1 MFNYLHVMQTT
12 RHFNWPC
19 LAPRVLTLCLVVCSG
34 AALAGE
40 PADAAKCMAIPVD
53 RDRLDC
59 YDALN
64 RQPGTPPAASG
75 PLQQLS
81 TSKAPIKDVTATPPT
96 PLAARWE
103 LDPGSKQGLWVIRPY
118 EPMFILPVVYTN
130 NVNTMPQSP
139 THPPPPAEPLQNTEA
154 EFQISLK
161 AKAAENLFGD
171 GVDLWFAYTQ
181 QSQWQVYNAAHSSP
195 FRETDYSPEMFL
207 VLPTRYEL
215 FGLTGRFIRFGLVHQ
230 SNGRDDPLSRSWNR
244 VYLQFGFE
252 RGNFSL
258 LVRPWARIQENP
270 SKDDNPDITN
280 YLGHG
285 DITAIYQMDNS
296 EVTVI
301 GRYNAGNLSTTDTL
315 NFPIHG
321 RLKAYVKITTGYG
334 ETLIDYNWRQNTIG
348 LGILLVDWQ

>member
-1 MFNYLHVMQTT
+1 MQTT

-19 LAPRVLTLCLVVCSG
+19 FAQRALTLCLVVCSG
-34 AALAGE
+34 AALASE
-40 PADAAKCMAIPVD
+40 PTDAAKCMSIPVD

-64 RQPGTPPAASG
+64 RQPGTPPAASE

-81 TSKAPIKDVTATPPT
+81 TRKAPITDVTTAPPT

-118 EPMFILPVVYTN
+118 EPMFILPIVYTN

-161 AKAAENLFGD
+161 AKAAENLFGY

-181 QSQWQVYNAAHSSP
+181 QSQWQVYNSAHSSP
-195 FRETDYSPEMFL
+195 FRETNYSPEMFL

-215 FGLTGRFIRFGLVHQ
+215 FGLTGRFIRVGLVHQ

-244 VYLQFGFE
+244 VYAQFGFE

-258 LVRPWARIQENP
+258 LVRPWARIKENP
-270 SKDDNPDITN
+270 SEDDNPDITH
-280 YLGHG
+280 YLGYG
-285 DITAIYQMDNS
+285 DITAIYQMANS
-296 EVTVI
+296 EFTVV
-301 GRYNAGNLSTTDTL
+301 GRYNAGNLSTIDTL

-334 ETLIDYNWRQNTIG
+334 ETLIDYNWHQNTIG